1 MPVLYDSAHPD
12 WSAVRR
18 IFFDWL
24 RSDPK
29 ANQLN
34 TTGDAYQRFV
44 EYANNN
50 RQPQVLAF
58 HVTEVFWQLLIE
70 GIVAPGMNSSNQ
82 NLPWFHVTEYG
93 KKVLAEEAGHPHDEA
108 GYLARV
114 RTRVPQPDPT
124 VLAYLTEALTTFR
137 RGTPV
142 ASTVMLGIAAE
153 RVFLM
158 VCDSLLAA
166 LRDPGEQATLGGI
179 LQRFPM
185 RPKLDWVHAKIL
197 ALQNLRPP
205 GLPDNVG
212 LMVTALY
219 DFLRT
224 QRNDLGHPR
233 DVPPDVNRDDAFA
246 NLQMFPRYY
255 QIAEELRRFLAA
267 NWV

>member
-1 MPVLYDSAHPD
+1 MPVPYDPAHPD
-12 WSAVRR
+12 LAAVRR

-24 RSDPK
+24 RSDAN

-34 TTGDAYQRFV
+34 PTGAAYERFV

-70 GIVAPGMNSSNQ
+70 GIVAPGMNSSDQ

-93 KKVLAEEAGHPHDEA
+93 KKVLAAEAGHPHDEA

-124 VLAYLTEALTTFR
+124 VLAYLAEALTAFR

-158 VCDSLLAA
+158 VCDSLLAS
-166 LRDPGEQATLGGI
+166 LCDPSERAALGGI

-197 ALQNLRPP
+197 ALQNRRTP

-212 LMVTALY
+212 LMVTAVY
-219 DFLRT
+219 DFLRA

-233 DVPPDVNRDDAFA
+233 DAPPDVDREDAFA

-255 QIAEELRRFLAA
+255 EIAEELRRFLAA
-267 NWV
+267 NQV